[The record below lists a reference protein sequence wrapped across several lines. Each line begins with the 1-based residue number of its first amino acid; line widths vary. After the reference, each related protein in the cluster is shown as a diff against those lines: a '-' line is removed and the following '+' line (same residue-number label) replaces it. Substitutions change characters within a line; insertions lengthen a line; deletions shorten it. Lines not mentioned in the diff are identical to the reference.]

1 MQIKPAPDISQF
13 AEFADEIRDKRVH
26 SEQIVR
32 QALDR
37 AGRRVPAEA
46 KDDLTDLSR
55 EIDGTF
61 HILDSAA
68 EELLVQNEALFAAR
82 TELEGTS
89 AVFRDLFE
97 FAPVAYLV
105 TDFDARILYA
115 NGAACTLLRCPKNYL
130 VRKPLTCFVPLKERM
145 VFRTSILRA
154 REANALSTW
163 PAALSPRGATELV
176 NCRMRVRPASASE
189 AQVPLALY
197 WNITEETDED
207 LF

>member
-105 TDFDARILYA
+105 TNFDARIMYA
-115 NGAACTLLRCPKNYL
+115 NEAACTLLRCPKNYL
-130 VRKPLTCFVPLKERM
+130 VKKPLTCFVALNERM
-145 VFRTSILRA
+145 AFRTSILRA

-163 PAALSPRGATELV
+163 PASLSPRGATKLV